1 MAYNFESRAGEIMK
15 SKQKVNTQENLAISA
30 MQMLQAQMSGM
41 AESAGLDSEDAVMD
55 LVKEIRAESEQE

>member
-30 MQMLQAQMSGM
+30 MQMLQTQMSGM
-41 AESAGLDSEDAVMD
+41 AESAGLDSKDAVMD
-55 LVKEIRAESEQE
+55 LVKEIRAESGQE

>member
-30 MQMLQAQMSGM
+30 MRMLQAQMSGM

>member
-30 MQMLQAQMSGM
+30 MQMLQTQMSGM
-41 AESAGLDSEDAVMD
+41 EGSAGLDSEDEVLD
-55 LVKEIRAESEQE
+55 LVKEIRNEDSK